1 MTPEEVF
8 RAGPEYRQN
17 LLKTTWPEL
26 HAALSPA
33 PEDDGAPSRRVT
45 CVLGPCPFLP
55 VAERPEAVGRLTLN
69 GSPAC
74 AKHIRASQVPGGY
87 PLKRAPDRRRTS

>member
-1 MTPEEVF
+1 MTPEQVF

-26 HAALSPA
+26 HAALSPQT
-33 PEDDGAPSRRVT
+33 DDAGQPRRVT

-55 VAERPEAVGRLTLN
+55 VAERPEAVGRITLN

-74 AKHIRASQVPGGY
+74 AKHVRASQVPGGY
-87 PLKRAPDRRRTS
+87 PLARTPDRRRTS